1 MEQGQRRTG
10 DSVLFRTGKI
20 VISLSLLMA
29 ASAGN
34 LFAQRDA
41 GLMGV
46 VRDTRGRPQMGVT
59 VELFGPVAA
68 TALTDL
74 QGHYQIKDVL
84 PGVYQ
89 LRASATLYLPS
100 LQRQLR
106 LAAGRRSVVNLTMTG
121 LFDEAAWMSSSH
133 RDAADGSDDWKWT
146 LRSPANRPLLRLA
159 AEDTLSGVSRREGS
173 GQRGET
179 HTALSVT
186 QGQGGFGNAG
196 ACVQFSVSQHTADQ
210 KRMLGVR
217 SSSCKAAGDST
228 GSSLSLATT
237 FETGDSFSGMRR
249 ISSRVRTFP
258 QIRDAS
264 GSPLTEVEFA
274 SAERMQIGDLLALEA
289 GSDIQLLSVGRSIV
303 VSHPFL
309 RVTARPGLGWTT
321 SYSFATATGMS
332 QYDDLGFQDRP
343 TPTVIATGTGLLSE
357 SGLHHEI
364 AARHSVGRGKIEV
377 AYHHDS
383 TRRSVI
389 SGVLAKQSEGAAL
402 RESQA
407 TASAISLD
415 SSNGTFRTFAP
426 GYAAGGGGVVVDYP
440 IGEDLDVSGG
450 YLTSTAMKLLSTSAK
465 SDNDRFAAARSQAF
479 LVAVSAGMK
488 RSGTRV
494 VTSYRWQ
501 PASTITVLAP
511 YDAGSTSPYLS
522 VHLHQTL
529 PKSRMLPPGAEITVD
544 GDNLLRE
551 GYQSDI
557 IAKQQALLASALQEL
572 RAGLTFTF

>member
-1 MEQGQRRTG
+1 
-10 DSVLFRTGKI
+10 
-20 VISLSLLMA
+20 
-29 ASAGN
+29 
-34 LFAQRDA
+34 
-41 GLMGV
+41 
-46 VRDTRGRPQMGVT
+46 MGVT
-59 VELFGPVAA
+59 VELFGPIAA

-100 LQRQLR
+100 QQRQLR
-106 LAAGRRSVVNLTMTG
+106 LAAGRRSVVNLTMAG
-121 LFDEAAWMSSSH
+121 LFDEAAWMSSNH

-159 AEDTLSGVSRREGS
+159 AEDELPGGSHREASGPRR
-173 GQRGET
+173 ET
-179 HTALSVT
+179 HTAFSVT

-196 ACVQFSVSQHTADQ
+196 ICGRFSVAQHTADQ
-210 KRMLGVR
+210 KRMLVVR
-217 SSSCKAAGDST
+217 SSSCKAAGTST
-228 GSSLSLATT
+228 GSSLSLATM
-237 FETGDSFSGMRR
+237 FETGDSFSVKRR
-249 ISSRVRTFP
+249 ISGRVRTFP

-264 GSPLTEVEFA
+264 GSPLTEMEFA

-289 GSDIQLLSVGRSIV
+289 GSEMQLLSAGRSIA

-309 RVTARPGLGWTT
+309 RVATRLGLGWTT
-321 SYSFATATGMS
+321 SYSFASATGMS
-332 QYDDLGFQDRP
+332 QYDDLGLQDRP
-343 TPTVIATGTGLLSE
+343 TPTVIAMGTGLLSE

-389 SGVLAKQSEGAAL
+389 SGVLAKQAGEAGL

-407 TASAISLD
+407 GASAISLD
-415 SSNGTFRTFAP
+415 SSNGSFRTFAP
-426 GYAAGGGGVVVDYP
+426 GFAAGGGGVMVDYP

-450 YLTSTAMKLLSTSAK
+450 YLTSTAMKLLSLSTK
-465 SDNDRFAAARSQAF
+465 TDKDRFAAARSQAF
-479 LVAVSAGMK
+479 LVAISAGMK

-501 PASTITVLAP
+501 PVSTITVLSP
-511 YDAGSTSPYLS
+511 YDASSTSPYLS
-522 VHLHQTL
+522 VHLRQTL
-529 PKSRMLPPGAEITVD
+529 PKSRMLPPGAELTVD
-544 GDNLLRE
+544 GENLLRE
-551 GYQSDI
+551 GYQSGVV
-557 IAKQQALLASALQEL
+557 AKQQALLASALQEL